1 MQKIIIQFIN
11 LFLLTEDISFL
22 LSKLIKQKDNSKI
35 YFDYLYTLFFS
46 LHKNYYKGEIIPEV
60 TLNHISPQK
69 ENKHNHNQYIII
81 FIKIKNRKK

>member
-1 MQKIIIQFIN
+1 MIIQFIN

-35 YFDYLYTLFFS
+35 YFDYLHTLYFS
-46 LHKNYYKGEIIPEV
+46 LHKNYYKGEIIPEF

-69 ENKHNHNQYIII
+69 KINIII
-81 FIKIKNRKK
+81 INIITNIEIVFKYRK

>member
-1 MQKIIIQFIN
+1 MQKMIIQFIN

-35 YFDYLYTLFFS
+35 YFDYLHTLYFS
-46 LHKNYYKGEIIPEV
+46 LHKNYYKGEIIPEF

-69 ENKHNHNQYIII
+69 KINIIIINIII
-81 FIKIKNRKK
+81 FIKIKK